1 MRRSS
6 SSARCFAAAAL
17 PPKPARPDLEA
28 TPSITY
34 PASSSS
40 NTALLPTFGG
50 SPANVTYVEQAVPKL
65 DKQTIQ
71 RVKAAAIAALPA
83 DLQASIKSIK
93 TVGPSGFQH
102 PSCMVSPA
110 ELAVMKDR
118 LNNGQQPQTM
128 AKDALLTGKYYAF
141 DAKIAA
147 PKSFK
152 GWVLPYD
159 TPATGYAGPYPIEKV
174 CIGYGGSTSLTS
186 FPPVGAAANLPKE
199 AGSSYQH
206 LAFVELDSTMAIK
219 QATAF
224 HATGDSRHA
233 VNAFAIIKAW
243 AATNKSWDLI
253 GQNGPLEAAWGI
265 AAMAKALELLR
276 GRQQFEAVRGQFLAW
291 NSSVMLRQMD
301 HYMNDTLDKVAKGQG
316 LNLFGNWHSS
326 IVDAYMSLAILGD
339 DRARYNKAVDLFHRT
354 VKDYV
359 WKWGRDPAFSKGRRP
374 GEITETLR
382 DMYHSQF
389 GIGGLLNV
397 AEMAWQ
403 QDDDLYCS
411 NQYALVTAME
421 LHARFVRSALLKDP
435 SLLPPEY
442 AMLDFKQPPFNAAPS
457 NTWAFDI
464 KDQVWR
470 CTKDGTSSV
479 LNDPRKFLRD
489 IGFLPAAWEVG
500 YNHFA
505 GRLGLAMPETA
516 AVLQAYWPE
525 WQEFHWGL
533 GSLTHGDTAGLLWR
547 AGVNSA
553 LQPPAS

>member
-1 MRRSS
+1 M
-6 SSARCFAAAAL
+6 
-17 PPKPARPDLEA
+17 
-28 TPSITY
+28 
-34 PASSSS
+34 
-40 NTALLPTFGG
+40 
-50 SPANVTYVEQAVPKL
+50 
-65 DKQTIQ
+65 
-71 RVKAAAIAALPA
+71 
-83 DLQASIKSIK
+83 
-93 TVGPSGFQH
+93 
-102 PSCMVSPA
+102 
-110 ELAVMKDR
+110 
-118 LNNGQQPQTM
+118 
-128 AKDALLTGKYYAF
+128 
-141 DAKIAA
+141 
-147 PKSFK
+147 
-152 GWVLPYD
+152 LPYD

-186 FPPVGAAANLPKE
+186 FPPVGAAASLPKE

-339 DRARYNKAVDLFHRT
+339 DRARYDKAVDLFHRT

-411 NQYALVTAME
+411 N
-421 LHARFVRSALLKDP
+421 
-435 SLLPPEY
+435 
-442 AMLDFKQPPFNAAPS
+442 
-457 NTWAFDI
+457 
-464 KDQVWR
+464 
-470 CTKDGTSSV
+470 
-479 LNDPRKFLRD
+479 
-489 IGFLPAAWEVG
+489 
-500 YNHFA
+500 
-505 GRLGLAMPETA
+505 
-516 AVLQAYWPE
+516 
-525 WQEFHWGL
+525 
-533 GSLTHGDTAGLLWR
+533 
-547 AGVNSA
+547 
-553 LQPPAS
+553 